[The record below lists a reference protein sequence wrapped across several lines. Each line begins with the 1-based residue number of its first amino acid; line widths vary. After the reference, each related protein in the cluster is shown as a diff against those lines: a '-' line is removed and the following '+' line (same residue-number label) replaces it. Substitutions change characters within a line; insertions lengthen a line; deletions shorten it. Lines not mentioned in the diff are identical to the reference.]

1 LLITASGP
9 DLGSGGFRSFMS
21 RIRLYVGTLVA
32 LAAVSLAW
40 VYTISPSVDGESI
53 QAAICFA
60 ALAAVSTVAAYK
72 KGARRESGSV
82 AFLPMLASVIV
93 VPNWIT
99 VATLG
104 IALLFVEI
112 AAKRVLIKA
121 SFNVAQA
128 ILWVSCAIL
137 AYHYLGG
144 APLRENSTVNYV
156 AFASTLTV
164 FAFLHSSAVAGA
176 IAISEGKDFFEVW
189 WSGAKVTVIADL
201 LTLPFVYVCAL
212 LYVYWGPM
220 GAVGFMVLAIGYR
233 HINKV
238 NWQLQQTNQELL
250 QLMVAAIEARDP
262 YTSGH
267 SRRVSRNA
275 RLIAQAIGL
284 REKQVERVAVAAL
297 LHDVGKIHEVFAP
310 ILSKPGR
317 LTAEENAIMQTH
329 PIKSEEL
336 VKTVSQLGDVVAPIR
351 HHHENWDGT
360 GYPDGLVGEA
370 IPLASRIIMFADTI
384 DAMTTDRPY
393 RAALTETQVRNEFL
407 KLRGRQFDPN
417 ICDKLLSS
425 AIYPKLF
432 DQDLPLQPAI
442 AENERRKTPPKSR
455 LAS

>member
-1 LLITASGP
+1 
-9 DLGSGGFRSFMS
+9 MS
-21 RIRLYVGTLVA
+21 IRIRVYVTSLVL
-32 LAAVSLAW
+32 LASATFAW
-40 VYTISPSVDGESI
+40 VYRLAPELTRTS
-53 QAAICFA
+53 
-60 ALAAVSTVAAYK
+60 LKAAVWFALLALVSGLAAYK
-72 KGARRESGSV
+72 KGARRETGSI

-93 VPNWIT
+93 APSWIT
-99 VATLG
+99 VACLG
-104 IALLFVEI
+104 AATVVVE
-112 AAKRVLIKA
+112 AAARRVPIKGI
-121 SFNVAQA
+121 FNVAQA
-128 ILWVSCAIL
+128 MFWVACAIL
-137 AYHYLGG
+137 AYRYMGG
-144 APLRENSTVNYV
+144 AALAQPTRVNYA
-156 AFASTLTV
+156 AFAVALAA
-164 FAFLHSSAVAGA
+164 FAFLHTSALAGA
-176 IAISEGKDFFEVW
+176 ISISEGKSFFETW
-189 WSGAKVTVIADL
+189 WGGARVTVIADL
-201 LTLPFVYVCAL
+201 LTLPFVYVLAL
-212 LYVYWGPM
+212 LYVYVGPV
-220 GAVGFMVLAIGYR
+220 GAIGFMILAVGYR

-238 NWQLQQTNQELL
+238 NWQLEQTNQELL

-284 REKQVERVAVAAL
+284 RERQVERVAVAAL

-336 VKTVSQLGDVVAPIR
+336 ARTVSQLSDVVAPIR

-360 GYPDGLVGEA
+360 GYPDGLVGEQ

-393 RAALTETQVRNEFL
+393 RAALTEAQVRSEFE

-417 ICDKLLSS
+417 ICDKLLNS

-432 DQDLPLQPAI
+432 DQDLPLKPAI
-442 AENERRKTPPKSR
+442 AEQERRKTPNTSR

>member
-1 LLITASGP
+1 
-9 DLGSGGFRSFMS
+9 MS
-21 RIRLYVGTLVA
+21 NRIRAYVSTLVLLA
-32 LAAVSLAW
+32 AGAFVWVYRLDPSVDISAVKGALWFAGLAAVS
-40 VYTISPSVDGESI
+40 V
-53 QAAICFA
+53 
-60 ALAAVSTVAAYK
+60 VAAYK

-93 VPNWIT
+93 FPSWVT
-99 VATLG
+99 VAALG
-104 IALLFVEI
+104 VAILAVEI
-112 AAKRVLIKA
+112 AARRVFIKA
-121 SFNVAQA
+121 CFNVAQA
-128 ILWVSCAIL
+128 IFWVACAIL
-137 AYHYLGG
+137 AYRYLGG
-144 APLRENSTVNYV
+144 TPLEAGSVVNYP
-156 AFASTLTV
+156 AFAAALAV
-164 FAFLHSSAVAGA
+164 FAFLHSAALAGA
-176 IAISEGKDFFEVW
+176 LSLSEGKNFFEVW
-189 WSGAKVTVIADL
+189 WSGARVTVIADV

-212 LYVYWGPM
+212 LYVYWGPV
-220 GAVGFMVLAIGYR
+220 GAIGFMILAIGYR

-267 SRRVSRNA
+267 SRRVARNA

-297 LHDVGKIHEVFAP
+297 LHDVGKIHEIFAP

-336 VKTVSQLGDVVAPIR
+336 VRTVSQLSDVVSPIR

-360 GYPDGLVGEA
+360 GYPDGLIGEN

-393 RAALTETQVRNEFL
+393 RAALTETQVRSEFV
-407 KLRGRQFDPN
+407 KLRGRQFDPD

-432 DQDLPLQPAI
+432 DQDLPIQPVI
-442 AENERRKTPPKSR
+442 AQQERRKTPAPTPR